1 MQPKAPL
8 VIRGA
13 RNPYEKVTRS
23 FLADFDP
30 FVMFFTASAAQAA
43 KRVPGPLEGP
53 KGVATATVQFVPIVS
68 TNIGPVVTAQMPS
81 ATPKP

>member
-1 MQPKAPL
+1 MKKSL
-8 VIRGA
+8 A
-13 RNPYEKVTRS
+13 R
-23 FLADFDP
+23 FLLILTIMIV
-30 FVMFFTASAAQAA
+30 VMFFTASAAQAA
-43 KRVPGPLEGP
+43 KRVPGPPEGP

>member
-1 MQPKAPL
+1 MKKSFARFLLILTLML
-8 VIRGA
+8 V
-13 RNPYEKVTRS
+13 
-23 FLADFDP
+23 
-30 FVMFFTASAAQAA
+30 VMFFTASAAQAA